1 MRGEQTMKKNRPI
14 LFGIF
19 GGTALFL
26 IYFVILTFANS
37 LDHAIEQFFQIWY
50 WILILALG
58 FGIQVGLYYYIKYS
72 KNMKIEGGASEMAAS
87 GGVSTLSM
95 IACCSHHLVDILPI
109 IGLSVAS
116 AFLVKYQISFIL
128 IGVFSNLIA
137 IQTMLG
143 IIQIHHL
150 YKESGIFN
158 RLFFFNIKKIRLITI
173 ALTILTITIS
183 FITNIIL

>member
-1 MRGEQTMKKNRPI
+1 
-14 LFGIF
+14 
-19 GGTALFL
+19 
-26 IYFVILTFANS
+26 
-37 LDHAIEQFFQIWY
+37 
-50 WILILALG
+50 
-58 FGIQVGLYYYIKYS
+58 
-72 KNMKIEGGASEMAAS
+72 
-87 GGVSTLSM
+87 M

-116 AFLVKYQISFIL
+116 AFLVRYQISFIL

-158 RLFFFNIKKIRLITI
+158 RIFFFNMKKVRLITI
-173 ALTILTITIS
+173 ALTILIIAIS
-183 FITNIIL
+183 FIIKSK